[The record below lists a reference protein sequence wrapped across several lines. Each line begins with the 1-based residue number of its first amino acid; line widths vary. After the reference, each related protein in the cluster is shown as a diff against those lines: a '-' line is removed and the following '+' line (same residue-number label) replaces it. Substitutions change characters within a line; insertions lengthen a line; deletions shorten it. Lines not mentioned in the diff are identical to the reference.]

1 MRPPDLNLYPEASS
15 PRTAPAG
22 GVMCFIRE
30 SAEIQPTLDLM
41 MPEPTPVRP
50 YALPIYSVRLVRES
64 SLKAEVKKIRSP
76 RDCVNVFAEYIG
88 DADREHF
95 VALMLD
101 TKNQMVAL
109 HTVSIGD
116 LSSSIVHPREVFK
129 IAVAL
134 GAASIIVAHNHPSG
148 DPTPS
153 PEDIAVTRRLHQAG
167 ELLGIELLDHIVIG
181 DQRWS
186 SLKEK
191 GVF

>member
-1 MRPPDLNLYPEASS
+1 MRPPDHNLYPEAPS

-30 SAEIQPTLDLM
+30 CAEAQPALDLM
-41 MPEPTPVRP
+41 MPEPPPVRP
-50 YALPIYSVRLVRES
+50 YALPIYSVRLVRERS
-64 SLKAEVKKIRSP
+64 QQTEVKKIRSP

-153 PEDIAVTRRLHQAG
+153 PEDIAVTRRLHESG

-181 DQRWS
+181 DQRS
-186 SLKEK
+186 VSLKEK
-191 GVF
+191 GFI